1 MTDAQLIETARAYA
15 IEWGR
20 SPGVEVDFGDLQV
33 GPPGGGNIT
42 EYRDIT
48 FGIGVD
54 AVTVRMNSYDGAWV
68 GVDPNG
74 L

>member
-15 IEWGR
+15 TKCGT
-20 SPGVEVDFGDLQV
+20 PGV
-33 GPPGGGNIT
+33 GNIT

-54 AVTVRMNSYDGAWV
+54 AVVVRMNSYDGAWV
-68 GVDPNG
+68 GVDPN
-74 L
+74 

>member
-33 GPPGGGNIT
+33 GTPGVGNIT

-54 AVTVRMNSYDGAWV
+54 AVTVRMKS
-68 GVDPNG
+68 
-74 L
+74 